1 MVLPRLCFLSIL
13 NSQHE
18 TLSTRLRHHLRRA
31 WHDRYLCAWIAYNA
45 FCVVSILVFLPFIL
59 SFADMVVAIIFGQ
72 IHPRVPGQG
81 WSHYAQARVHY
92 RIDGYDG
99 GYLYYFLYLL
109 SPRSHY
115 CLVCWSYRLPRR
127 RLHRT
132 PSKRLTLTY
141 HFAQLLIQSY
151 NMTYNVVGVE
161 VGE

>member
-1 MVLPRLCFLSIL
+1 MPSSSCWVIEASDIQQRRGSPTPLFSL

-31 WHDRYLCAWIAYNA
+31 WHDRYLCAWIANNA

-59 SFADMVVAIIFGQ
+59 SFADMVVAIILGQ

-115 CLVCWSYRLPRR
+115 CLVSWSYRLPRR

-132 PSKRLTLTY
+132 QSKRLTRLSPFTS
-141 HFAQLLIQSY
+141 HL
-151 NMTYNVVGVE
+151 
-161 VGE
+161 